1 MATAGMTRPRRR
13 LTRYRPELVHG
24 ARMTVASITAY
35 ALVHA
40 LGLSEGLWAVIT
52 AIIVTQSSIGG
63 SLKVASDQ
71 LLGSLLG
78 AAYATVI
85 ALLISPD
92 DRISSVLAL
101 VATLAPLSVL
111 AAHSAGFRIAPI
123 TGAIILLGDAGLEIG
138 PIGFATNRILEVG
151 LGSGV
156 GILVSVLVV
165 PAKASRSALETSA
178 RLANLMAEQL
188 AALAS
193 GRHAAQTDLAGL
205 CVRSRNE
212 LIRLELL
219 AEEAASERQTRLTDL
234 PDLKP
239 LLRTMRRLR
248 HNVGMLRRT
257 AQGTGH
263 DLLDEHVGKPWRCA
277 IEAGVA
283 SLRTTGR
290 LLCGQKVADDPD
302 GLAKAVRGYRKS
314 LDGMRRGEMTQTLS
328 TAALGRL
335 FGMGFALDQL
345 RRDLDELTERSEEI
359 AAARHTHGRALFSTA
374 AGP

>member
-1 MATAGMTRPRRR
+1 MTRPRRR
-13 LTRYRPELVHG
+13 PAWYRPELVHG
-24 ARMTVASITAY
+24 VRMTVASITAY
-35 ALVHA
+35 ALVHV

-78 AAYATVI
+78 AGYATAI
-85 ALLISPD
+85 ALLIAPD

-101 VATLAPLSVL
+101 VAALAPLSML

-123 TGAIILLGDAGLEIG
+123 TGAIILLGGAGLGIG
-138 PIGFATNRILEVG
+138 PIEFASHRILEVG

-178 RLANLMAEQL
+178 RLAGLMAEQL
-188 AALAS
+188 ASLAS
-193 GRHAAQTDLAGL
+193 GRRSAETDLTGL
-205 CVRSRNE
+205 SVKSRQE
-212 LIRLELL
+212 LVLLELL
-219 AEEAASERQTRLTDL
+219 VEEAASERQTRLTDL
-234 PDLKP
+234 PDLNP

-248 HNVGMLRRT
+248 YDIGMLRRT
-257 AQGTGH
+257 AQDTGNEP
-263 DLLDEHVGKPWRCA
+263 LNEQLGKAWLRA

-283 SLRTTGR
+283 SLERTRR
-290 LLCGQKVADDPD
+290 LLSGQGIADRSDD
-302 GLAKAVRGYRKS
+302 LAQAVRGYRKS
-314 LDGMRRGEMTQTLS
+314 LDDMRRAGLTEALS

-335 FGMGFALDQL
+335 FGMGFALDQF
-345 RRDLDELTERSEEI
+345 RRDLDELIERAEEI
-359 AAARHTHGRALFSTA
+359 AAARHRHGGVLFPRAPRL
-374 AGP
+374 